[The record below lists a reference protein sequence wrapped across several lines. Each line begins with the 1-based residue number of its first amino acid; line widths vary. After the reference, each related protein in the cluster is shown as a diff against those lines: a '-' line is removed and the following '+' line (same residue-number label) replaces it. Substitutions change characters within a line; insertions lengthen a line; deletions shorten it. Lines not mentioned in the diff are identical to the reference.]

1 MPTTTING
9 NIMYYEVHGKGE
21 PLVLIQGF
29 TGGASAWGMQVHAFK
44 KHYQV
49 IIFDNRGVGRS
60 GRSKEPYT
68 MKTMAADV
76 TGLLDHL
83 GINKAHILGLSMGG
97 MVAQETAISYPLRVG
112 KLILCSTF
120 ALRDLPASYELQQAA
135 GVPQPRP
142 NIDIQDMDLDS
153 LMTYLISTAYNVPFY
168 RALFLLLMKMNK
180 KSIDS
185 KGIFDQ
191 ARALS
196 THSTLDRLHLIQSP
210 TLVMTGTGDRL
221 VSPLHSDILASRI
234 PGAKLVKVPGGSHAF
249 FFEMSGTFN
258 KEVLSF
264 LTAA

>member
-1 MPTTTING
+1 
-9 NIMYYEVHGKGE
+9 
-21 PLVLIQGF
+21 
-29 TGGASAWGMQVHAFK
+29 
-44 KHYQV
+44 
-49 IIFDNRGVGRS
+49 
-60 GRSKEPYT
+60 
-68 MKTMAADV
+68 
-76 TGLLDHL
+76 
-83 GINKAHILGLSMGG
+83 
-97 MVAQETAISYPLRVG
+97 VG